1 MASKFLQQVQSAM
14 EGRFMSDTVLA
25 ENVVSVDVI
34 DTRFMVVTHIP
45 VPSET
50 GYDSHY
56 MFIDAML
63 DDNDLLHINERFYA
77 YGSQDD
83 SDYDHILDYIGKVGQ
98 EVATLM
104 EDYRG

>member
-1 MASKFLQQVQSAM
+1 MATKFLQQVQSAM
-14 EGRFMSDTVLA
+14 QGRFQSDPVLV

-63 DDNDLLHINERFYA
+63 DDNDILHTFLIRYA
-77 YGSQDD
+77 YGED
-83 SDYDHILDYIGKVGQ
+83 SETERTIILDYISKVG
-98 EVATLM
+98 
-104 EDYRG
+104 EDLAA

>member
-1 MASKFLQQVQSAM
+1 MATDFLQQVQSAM
-14 EGRFMSDTVLA
+14 QGRFQGDPVLA

-34 DTRFMVVTHIP
+34 DTRFMVVTLIP

-63 DDNDLLHINERFYA
+63 DDNDILHINERFYA
-77 YGSQDD
+77 YGQDD
-83 SDYDHILDYIGKVGQ
+83 TDYQAILDYISKVG
-98 EVATLM
+98 
-104 EDYRG
+104 EDLAAWSKRSRK

>member
-1 MASKFLQQVQSAM
+1 MATEFLQQVQSAM
-14 EGRFMSDTVLA
+14 QGRFQSDPVLA

-34 DTRFMVVTHIP
+34 DTRFMVVTLIP

-63 DDNDLLHINERFYA
+63 DDNDFLHINEQFYA
-77 YGSQDD
+77 YGQDD
-83 SDYDHILDYIGKVGQ
+83 TDYQAILSYIAEIAEQRAQSLLTV
-98 EVATLM
+98 V
-104 EDYRG
+104 R

>member
-1 MASKFLQQVQSAM
+1 MATNFLQQVQSVM
-14 EGRFMSDTVLA
+14 GHMFPSDPVLA

-45 VPSET
+45 VPTET

-63 DDNDLLHINERFYA
+63 DDNDILHINERFYA
-77 YGSQDD
+77 YGQDD
-83 SDYDHILDYIGKVGQ
+83 TDYEAILDYIGQVGQ
-98 EVATLM
+98 ALAA
-104 EDYRG
+104 